1 MKKVQ
6 FFIMVLCLLLAGSGA
21 LAAETEC
28 DVWLGTWDMTKTDDS
43 TYVWVIDNIVTGTSG
58 NILCQ
63 AQGTS
68 TPTGGGTP
76 VAFQIIRVSFLPG
89 SFAYTESPKLGEEMD
104 KHLLDVDDVGESFVS
119 GTLFTDYNIESGTK
133 RVSGPRC
140 GGLSPT
146 YVTGGDTDVELTIEG
161 RETSFDNTTTVAFG
175 IADIAVDSITVLS
188 ATQIKAVITV
198 AADAADQRC
207 TVTTTT
213 GSTTT
218 LCTLEIR
225 GAGDPERL
233 AWTFETGGI
242 ITSSPAIE
250 GDYVYIGSADNYV
263 YCLNRKTGEKVWGYE
278 TGNGVLSSPLLSGDA
293 LYVGSADH
301 KLYRLNA
308 ATGEKVWE
316 FETGDNIQSS
326 PAIADGLVYVGSF
339 DDKVYCV
346 NAETGEKE
354 WDFQSDNDVFSTPAV
369 ADGRVYVGGV
379 DYNLYCLDAK
389 DGSELWRFETEGDIP
404 PSPAVVD
411 GYVYV
416 GSKDG
421 KFYCID
427 AETGIKKWDFLTG
440 DIVYDSAAVSKGFV
454 YFASLDGKVYCLD
467 TVNGEKIWEF
477 DTGHDV
483 HSSPA
488 TTSDYLY
495 IGSFDGNVYCL
506 DVEMGTMIWH
516 YKTGG
521 AIFSSPAVAHGLVYV
536 GSQDDNVYCLHAPD
550 DEDGAWPMFRGNTA
564 RTGTL
569 TGSCFAQNVLG
580 KHDESLATLRLF
592 RDRVLAKS
600 SVGKKIIN
608 LYYTYGDQLG
618 SWCGRHPLAER
629 TAKYLLTAFV
639 PVIDMLVP
647 K

>member
-1 MKKVQ
+1 MKKLQ
-6 FFIMVLCLLLAGSGA
+6 LLMIGLCLLWAGSA
-21 LAAETEC
+21 RAATDC
-28 DVWLGTWDMTKTDDS
+28 DVWLGTWDMTKTDSS
-43 TYVWVIDNIVTGTSG
+43 TYTWVIDKIVTGTSG

-63 AQGTS
+63 AQGTT
-68 TPTGGGTP
+68 TPNAGGPT
-76 VAFQIIRVSFLPG
+76 VFCQIIQVSFLPG
-89 SFAYTESPKLGEEMD
+89 SFAYTESTKLGEEMG
-104 KHLLDVDDVGESFVS
+104 KQILDVDAVGESFVT
-119 GTLFTDYNIESGTK
+119 GTLFTDYNIKSGTK

-140 GGLSPT
+140 GVEPT
-146 YVTGGDTDVELTIEG
+146 YVTGGDTDVEIIIRG
-161 RETSFDNTTTVAFG
+161 KETSFDNTTTVAFG
-175 IADIAVDSITVLS
+175 STDITVDSITVDN
-188 ATQIKAVITV
+188 ATKIRAIISV
-198 AADAADQRC
+198 ADNAADQQC

-213 GSTTT
+213 GSNTTICS
-218 LCTLEIR
+218 LVIR
-225 GAGDPERL
+225 GVGDPTRV
-233 AWTFETGGI
+233 AWTFKTGGI

-263 YCLNRKTGEKVWGYE
+263 YCLNRKTGEKVWGYA
-278 TGNGVLSSPLLSGDA
+278 TGNSVLSSPLISGDA
-293 LYVGSADH
+293 LYVGSTDK

-316 FETGDNIQSS
+316 FVTGGNIQSS
-326 PAIADGLVYVGSF
+326 PAIARGRVYVGSF

-346 NAETGEKE
+346 DEKTGVKQ
-354 WDFQSDNDVFSTPAV
+354 WDFQTAADVFSTPAV

-416 GSKDG
+416 GSRDG

-467 TVNGEKIWEF
+467 TVTGEKIWEF
-477 DTGHDV
+477 DTGYDV
-483 HSSPA
+483 HASPA
-488 TTSDYLY
+488 ITDDYLY

-506 DVEMGTMIWH
+506 DVEMGTMMWH
-516 YKTGG
+516 YRTDS

-536 GSQDDNVYCLHAPD
+536 GSQDTNVYCMHAPD
-550 DEDGAWPMFRGNTA
+550 DEEGAWPMFRANTA
-564 RTGTL
+564 RTGTSQ
-569 TGSCFAQNVLG
+569 GSCIAQRMLG
-580 KHDESLATLRLF
+580 KHDEDLKTLRLF

-600 SVGKKIIN
+600 SVGKKLIN
-608 LYYTYGDQLG
+608 LYYTYGGQLG
-618 SWCGRHPLAER
+618 QWCQRYPLAER
-629 TAKYLLTAFV
+629 TAKHLIKSLV
-639 PVIDMLVP
+639 PVAGLLVAD
-647 K
+647 

>member
-1 MKKVQ
+1 MKKLQ
-6 FFIMVLCLLLAGSGA
+6 LLMMALCLLWAGSGA
-21 LAAETEC
+21 SAAETDC
-28 DVWLGTWDMTKTDDS
+28 DVWLGTWDVTKTDGS
-43 TYVWVIDNIVTGTSG
+43 TYTWVIDKIVTGTSG

-63 AQGTS
+63 AQGTT
-68 TPTGGGTP
+68 TPNAGGPT
-76 VAFQIIRVSFLPG
+76 VFCQIIQVSFLPG
-89 SFAYTESPKLGEEMD
+89 SFAYTEGTRLGEEMD
-104 KHLLDVDDVGESFVS
+104 KHILDVDDVGEAFVT

-146 YVTGGDTDVELTIEG
+146 YVTAGDTQVELIING
-161 RETSFDNTTTVAFG
+161 KETSFDDNTTVAFG
-175 IADIAVDSITVLS
+175 CTDITPVSITVDN
-188 ATQIKAVITV
+188 ATKITAVISV
-198 AADAADQRC
+198 ADNAADQQC
-207 TVTTTT
+207 TVTTAT
-213 GSTTT
+213 GSITT
-218 LCTLEIR
+218 LCSLEIR
-225 GAGDPERL
+225 GSGDPERV

-250 GDYVYIGSADNYV
+250 GDYVYIGSADNNV
-263 YCLNRKTGEKVWGYE
+263 YCLNRKTGAKVWGYP
-278 TGNGVLSSPLLSGDA
+278 TGNSVLSSPLIAGDA

-346 NAETGEKE
+346 DAETGIKQ
-354 WDFQSDNDVFSTPAV
+354 WDFQTDEDVFSTPAV

-379 DYNLYCLDAK
+379 DYKLYCLDAK
-389 DGSELWRFETEGDIP
+389 TGDKLWHFQTEGDIP

-427 AETGIKKWDFLTG
+427 AETGSKQWDFPTG
-440 DIVYDSAAVSKGFV
+440 DIVYNSAAVSKDFV

-467 TVNGEKIWEF
+467 TVTGEKIWDF
-477 DTGHDV
+477 DTGYDV

-521 AIFSSPAVAHGLVYV
+521 SVFSSPAVAHGLVYV
-536 GSQDDNVYCLHAPD
+536 GSQDNNVYCLHAPD
-550 DEDGAWPMFRGNTA
+550 DEDAAWTMFRGNTA
-564 RTGTL
+564 RTGTRQ
-569 TGSCFAQNVLG
+569 GSCIAKRMLG
-580 KHDESLATLRLF
+580 KHDEDLKTLRLF

-600 SVGKKIIN
+600 SLGKKLIN
-608 LYYTYGDQLG
+608 LYYAYGDQLG
-618 SWCGRHPLAER
+618 EFCGRYPAAGSA
-629 TAKYLLTAFV
+629 AKYLLKACV
-639 PVIDMLVP
+639 PVIGLSVN
-647 K
+647 